1 MLAIMELC
9 CISYRATGARSY
21 FPQSHNWM
29 AYRFPVRPLLAA
41 AAFLP
46 LCASVELQAKTPE
59 VLIVSESDLQF
70 GKFMVFGT
78 GSRTVSAS
86 GVVRDLS
93 IVPLEGARTAPARF
107 TVSYDRGNES
117 KHVLDIE
124 LEIVLSAPPAVTID
138 GVSGRVSELETDLAG
153 TGRVSPG
160 QPIRVWMRN
169 CRTRVCSQSFQV
181 GGKISVDRRYGG
193 AVLSVPIPI
202 DATVLMAERQR

>member
-1 MLAIMELC
+1 MKHP
-9 CISYRATGARSY
+9 R
-21 FPQSHNWM
+21 F
-29 AYRFPVRPLLAA
+29 AYRRLFMVT
-41 AAFLP
+41 
-46 LCASVELQAKTPE
+46 ASVSILASGTLHPKTPE

-107 TVSYDRGNES
+107 TLSYDRGNES

-124 LEIVLSAPPAVTID
+124 LEIVLSAPPAVMID

-160 QPIRVWMRN
+160 QPIRVRMRN

-193 AVLSVPIPI
+193 AVLSIPIPI
-202 DATVLMAERQR
+202 DATVLMAERLR